1 MWALGTR
8 SLLLLAEGRL
18 SEASCAAERASAL
31 VKQTK
36 PIHVGGVEAYGRV
49 ALVQLA
55 VWGAAP
61 RHQAY
66 ERATQA
72 RGACA
77 DLAAASRI
85 FPIAIPSYCLYEG
98 TRRWM
103 LGQSTRAMSIWR
115 RGLKAARKLR
125 LEHRETQ
132 LLLALGKY
140 APTGREREEAL
151 VLGKRGAA
159 RLGIHDDS
167 IFLPSAKVNAPRIH
181 RN

>member
-1 MWALGTR
+1 
-8 SLLLLAEGRL
+8 
-18 SEASCAAERASAL
+18 
-31 VKQTK
+31 
-36 PIHVGGVEAYGRV
+36 
-49 ALVQLA
+49 
-55 VWGAAP
+55 
-61 RHQAY
+61 
-66 ERATQA
+66 
-72 RGACA
+72 
-77 DLAAASRI
+77 
-85 FPIAIPSYCLYEG
+85 
-98 TRRWM
+98 M